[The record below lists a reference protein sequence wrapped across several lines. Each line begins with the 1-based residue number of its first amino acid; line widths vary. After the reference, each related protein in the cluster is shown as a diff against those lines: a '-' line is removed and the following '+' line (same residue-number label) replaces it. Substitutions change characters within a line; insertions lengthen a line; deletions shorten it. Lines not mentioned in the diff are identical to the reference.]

1 MIYLLFSVLSS
12 TGIFIIFRLFKRH
25 GINTLKAIIIN
36 YGVAFTIGTLAYERS
51 LVPAELFVSSWLPG
65 ALLLGLLFIVIFNL
79 MAVTAQTNGLSVASV
94 ASKMSVIIPVIFGV
108 LLYAEQLGPI
118 QVIGILMAFIFKLAA
133 IILQLKIVIS
143 I

>member
-1 MIYLLFSVLSS
+1 M
-12 TGIFIIFRLFKRH
+12 
-25 GINTLKAIIIN
+25 
-36 YGVAFTIGTLAYERS
+36 AFTIGILAYERI
-51 LVPAELFVSSWLPG
+51 LAAAELFVSSWLPG

-118 QVIGILMAFIFKLAA
+118 QVIGILMALAA
-133 IILQLKIVIS
+133 VFLTS
-143 I
+143 IKKNSVFKGRRTLLYPLLLFLGSGI